1 MQPSEEFE
9 QNSFDRIQ
17 CALDIV
23 HTIDEL
29 EDPLQSRSSTP
40 KDTALR
46 ILEAACK
53 FYDADWCGLIQ
64 VDLDLRLWTP
74 FWWHNTGVEDKTTIL
89 TEEFESADFLDRW
102 VLALR
107 KNLPMVVPDTTVV
120 KDSHPTEYNL
130 YQRLSIKSVMAVS
143 LEPRPI
149 ALLAVRNPKRYLH
162 QTSMLRVLAYV
173 LLASYNEQKMLN
185 RLQMVCIPTTIK
197 NNTDIYISLFGQL
210 QISTSSG
217 TLKESDYNSPRISQL
232 LTYLLISNEKAH
244 SSLEIA
250 QALWPDDSTNPAK
263 NMRNLIYRLRQTF
276 GLISDAELIVSTASG
291 YQFNPKIHIIADYQ
305 QFDEFIRS
313 ASAASSIINR
323 VELLKSAIDLYNGKI
338 LSSAEGE
345 HWLIQF
351 ATKYHIAYIGA
362 VNELLKQLASL
373 HSYDLLNQYAMR
385 SLTIAPENT
394 KGYYWLIRSLKAQG
408 MDELASNEYR
418 LAKQKLTDNEYL
430 DLLDL
435 LANNQE

>member
-9 QNSFDRIQ
+9 QNNFDRIQ

-29 EDPLQSRSSTP
+29 EYPLQSRSSTP
-40 KDTALR
+40 KDTALL

-102 VLALR
+102 VLAIR

-149 ALLAVRNPKRYLH
+149 ALFAVRNPKRYLH

>member
-102 VLALR
+102 VLAIR

-130 YQRLSIKSVMAVS
+130 YQRLRIKSVMAVS